1 MMLPFF
7 SNMTTINLSQ
17 NQLTENTLSLLIDSK
32 PGMPQLKNVI
42 LSQTKIVERRS
53 KPLIEKLKK
62 M

>member
-1 MMLPFF
+1 
-7 SNMTTINLSQ
+7 MTTINLSQ